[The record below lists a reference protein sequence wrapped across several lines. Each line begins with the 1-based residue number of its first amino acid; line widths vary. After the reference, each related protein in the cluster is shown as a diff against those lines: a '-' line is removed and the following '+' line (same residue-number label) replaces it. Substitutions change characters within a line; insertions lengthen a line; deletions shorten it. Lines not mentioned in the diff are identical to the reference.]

1 MEFTITLGLA
11 AWVVLMAAALVFGVV
26 AQFIGEPRTGYEWAV
41 DGLAFAAGAIVASEF
56 VIGWQ
61 AFQPVFDG
69 LAIVPAA
76 IGGLVVGTVVELLTR
91 YVTGGTYA
99 GHQPMSA

>member
-11 AWVVLMAAALVFGVV
+11 AWAVLIAGSLIFGVL
-26 AQFIGEPRTGYEWAV
+26 AQFIGEPRTGYEWLV
-41 DGLAFAAGAIVASEF
+41 DAMAFGAGAIVASEF

-61 AFQPVFDG
+61 AFQPVLDG

-91 YVTGGTYA
+91 YLTGGSYA
-99 GHQPMSA
+99 GHQPISA